1 MSAQDRYYG
10 QNPIACA
17 KNGFANPTEKPWRQK
32 HPKRK
37 INEAL
42 VLFSYFYGTKFL
54 KYLLHRTSQC
64 GSVFDVTVQ
73 GGSGR
78 EVPK

>member
-1 MSAQDRYYG
+1 LPALETF
-10 QNPIACA
+10 
-17 KNGFANPTEKPWRQK
+17 FADPTEKPWRSK

-54 KYLLHRTSQC
+54 KNLLRRTNQR
-64 GSVFDVTVQ
+64 GSAFDVTVQ

>member
-1 MSAQDRYYG
+1 LNEFEQTNINEALKWL
-10 QNPIACA
+10 N
-17 KNGFANPTEKPWRQK
+17 T
-32 HPKRK
+32 KRK

-54 KYLLHRTSQC
+54 KCLLRRTNQRR
-64 GSVFDVTVQ
+64 SVYDVTVQ